1 MKTFSYLLTLF
12 ALATMVACGKG
23 PGIEPSGQDG
33 DNTPQLAAV
42 SSVSLNENEVTLFK
56 EGTVSLV
63 ATIAP
68 GDAENKA
75 VYWNSSAPDIVSVD
89 DNGEVT
95 AHREGEA
102 TITVLTADQSKYA
115 TCKVTVKG
123 LYSVLFIGNSYTQEG
138 IETHF
143 LDIIN
148 KTDVRHKVRITWMH
162 KFGLTIKGHSNT
174 YATDKS
180 YNRHRY
186 APGSSGWTKEAG
198 EVCLKDVLKGT
209 EFDLIVL
216 QENPVSQ
223 EGWIWNNTRKS
234 EVEELMNKIKADQK
248 GQPKFACMMGQ
259 AYADPAKVQAGYNA
273 NAKNILTNSFGG
285 QQTNMYNAIV
295 GHTQAMVIALP
306 FEFVIPWGT
315 TLQNLRTSS
324 LNTTHKMD
332 MTTNGVFADL
342 GIGRYAAACT
352 VFESIFTPV
361 FGVNLDGVDYTNN
374 TSLSEQTGD
383 GKYKTAV
390 TAETAAIA
398 LKAVR
403 LAIKKPYEVSTMT
416 E

>member
-1 MKTFSYLLTLF
+1 MKTLSHIWVLF
-12 ALATMVACGKG
+12 ALATIVACGKDPEAG
-23 PGIEPSGQDG
+23 LSGKN
-33 DNTPQLAAV
+33 DNTPEPVLV
-42 SSVSLNENEVTLFK
+42 SGVSLNQNEVTLFK

-68 GDAENKA
+68 GDAENTA
-75 VYWNSSAPDIVSVD
+75 VYWNSTAPDIASVD

-95 AHREGEA
+95 AHSEGEA
-102 TITVLTADQSKYA
+102 TITVLTADQNKYA
-115 TCKVTVKG
+115 TCKITVKG
-123 LYSVLFIGNSYTQEG
+123 FYGVLFIGNSYTQEG

-143 LDIIN
+143 LNIIN
-148 KTDVRHKVRITWMH
+148 QTDVRNKVRITWMH
-162 KFGLTIKGHSNT
+162 KFGKTIKGHSDT

-186 APGSSGWTKEAG
+186 APGSSGWTKESG
-198 EVCLKDVLKGT
+198 EACLQDVLKGT
-209 EFDLIVL
+209 EFDLVVF

-223 EGWIWNNTRKS
+223 EGWIWNNIRKR
-234 EVEELMNKIKADQK
+234 EVEELMNKIKTDQQ

-259 AYADPAKVQAGYNA
+259 AYADPAKVPAGYNA
-273 NAKNILTNSFGG
+273 NAKNILTNNFGG
-285 QQTNMYNAIV
+285 QQMNMYNAIV

-361 FGVNLDGVDYTNN
+361 FGVNLDNIAYTDN
-374 TSLSEQTGD
+374 TSLSEDTGTS
-383 GKYKTAV
+383 KYKTAI
-390 TAETAAIA
+390 TAETAPIA
-398 LKAVR
+398 LKAAR
-403 LAIKKPYEVSTMT
+403 LAIKKPYEISMVTD
-416 E
+416 